1 MLTPGRALTISSD
14 SGRKMPEIP
23 TLQALYDYGLT
34 FRHGQTVMIAGR
46 SGSQKSGFA
55 MWLCLQWGL
64 PVLYFSG
71 DMKPATASFR
81 LASSITGDT
90 TEEIETAWDM
100 GGAPKQRV
108 LDSLLEVGFTF
119 AFGSPITWRA
129 IDEELDAYVELWDA
143 YPQVVVYDNLMDIEG
158 CESDYTAQMGAMQRI
173 NELAMDTEASSLVLH
188 HASDK
193 TWNAEN
199 EPWRPPSRQE
209 VKGGLSEKPEI
220 SLGVALNPH
229 TLDFNVAVLKQR
241 SGPQDP
247 TARSYK
253 TLRCE
258 PTVTRFHRL

>member
-1 MLTPGRALTISSD
+1 MLTPGRALSVASD
-14 SGRKMPEIP
+14 SGRKMPEVP

-34 FRHGQTVMIAGR
+34 FRHGQTIMVAGR
-46 SGSQKSGFA
+46 SGSQKSGFV

-71 DMKPATASFR
+71 DMKPATAAFR

-90 TEEIETAWDM
+90 TEEIETAWDLD
-100 GGAPKQRV
+100 GAPRQRV
-108 LDSLLEVGFTF
+108 MDALEDVGFTF

-129 IDEELDAYVELWDA
+129 VDEELDAYVELWDA
-143 YPQVVVYDNLMDIEG
+143 YPQIVVIDNLMDIEG
-158 CESDYTAQMGAMQRI
+158 CESDYTAQMAAMQRV
-173 NELAMDTEASSLVLH
+173 NENAMDTSSMHIVMH

-193 TWNAEN
+193 SWNEDT
-199 EPWRPPSRQE
+199 PWKPPSRRE

-220 SLGVALNPH
+220 SLGVALDPH
-229 TLDFNVAVLKQR
+229 SLDFNVAVLKQR

-247 TARSYK
+247 TGRTYK

-258 PTVTRFHRL
+258 PAVTRFHRI